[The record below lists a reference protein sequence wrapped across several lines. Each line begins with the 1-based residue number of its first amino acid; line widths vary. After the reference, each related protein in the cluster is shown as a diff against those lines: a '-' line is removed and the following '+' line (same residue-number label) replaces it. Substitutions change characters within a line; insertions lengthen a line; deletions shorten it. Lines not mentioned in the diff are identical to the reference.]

1 MLGGG
6 GELKRKILNIDRM
19 EDDIQNKPE
28 QGCVSRRN
36 EDKRILNI
44 NSRKKEADK
53 VLERKLESMKEI
65 CSSRDLQVVD
75 EQEEQ
80 SR

>member
-1 MLGGG
+1 MLGG

-28 QGCVSRRN
+28 LGCVSRRN

-53 VLERKLESMKEI
+53 ELERKLESMKEI
-65 CSSRDLQVVD
+65 CSSRDLQVFD

-80 SR
+80 SG